1 MQSYT
6 LMNIYANFNEHFSV
20 KLCKLNWSFYDNY
33 MNINRIKE
41 LIETSK
47 IGKSRLSELTKV
59 SRTTIENLLAG
70 ADVKVSTIENLAY
83 VLKVPVGYFF
93 DDGVINVSASG
104 MQAIATASGA
114 VSVGTKNNADGDN
127 IGTQYNYAGYID
139 NETRKDTITTLTET
153 VATLTKELDTS
164 QQQKSHLIEVVATS
178 QQQIQQ
184 LTTMLDRLT
193 K

>member
-1 MQSYT
+1 MMQSYT
-6 LMNIYANFNEHFSV
+6 LMNIHANFNVHFSV

-93 DDGVINVSASG
+93 DDGVINVTASG

-114 VSVGTKNNADGDN
+114 VSVGTKNSVDGDS
-127 IGTQYNYAGYID
+127 IGTQYNYAGYD

-164 QQQKSHLIEVVATS
+164 QQQKSHLIDVVATS

>member
-1 MQSYT
+1 
-6 LMNIYANFNEHFSV
+6 MNIE
-20 KLCKLNWSFYDNY
+20 KLKALFEKSPDKYGDAKQMGTTYQSLYNLIYKGSTCKVDLLERIAAFY
-33 MNINRIKE
+33 R
-41 LIETSK
+41 
-47 IGKSRLSELTKV
+47 
-59 SRTTIENLLAG
+59 
-70 ADVKVSTIENLAY
+70 
-83 VLKVPVGYFF
+83 VPVGYFF
-93 DDGVINVSASG
+93 DEVNLTQITASG

-114 VSVGTKNNADGDN
+114 VSVGTKNSADGDN
-127 IGTQYNYAGYID
+127 IGTQYNYSGYID
-139 NETRKDTITTLTET
+139 NENRKDTITTLTET

>member
-1 MQSYT
+1 
-6 LMNIYANFNEHFSV
+6 MNIE
-20 KLCKLNWSFYDNY
+20 KLKALFEKSPDKYGDAKQMGTTYQSLYNLIYKGSTCKVDLLERIAAFY
-33 MNINRIKE
+33 R
-41 LIETSK
+41 
-47 IGKSRLSELTKV
+47 
-59 SRTTIENLLAG
+59 
-70 ADVKVSTIENLAY
+70 
-83 VLKVPVGYFF
+83 VPVGYFF
-93 DDGVINVSASG
+93 DEVNLTQITASG

-114 VSVGTKNNADGDN
+114 VSVGTKNSVDGDS
-127 IGTQYNYAGYID
+127 IGTQYNYTGYD

-164 QQQKSHLIEVVATS
+164 QQQKSHLIDVVATS

>member
-1 MQSYT
+1 
-6 LMNIYANFNEHFSV
+6 MNIE
-20 KLCKLNWSFYDNY
+20 KLKALFEKSPDKYGDAKQMGTTYQSLYNLIYKGSTCKVDLLERIAAFY
-33 MNINRIKE
+33 R
-41 LIETSK
+41 
-47 IGKSRLSELTKV
+47 
-59 SRTTIENLLAG
+59 
-70 ADVKVSTIENLAY
+70 
-83 VLKVPVGYFF
+83 VPVGYFF
-93 DDGVINVSASG
+93 DEVNLTQITASG

-114 VSVGTKNNADGDN
+114 VSVGTKNTADGDN
-127 IGTQYNYAGYID
+127 IGTQYNYSGYID
-139 NETRKDTITTLTET
+139 NENRKDTITTLTET

>member
-1 MQSYT
+1 
-6 LMNIYANFNEHFSV
+6 MNIEKLKALFEKSPDKYGDAKQMGTTYQSLYNLIYKGSV
-20 KLCKLNWSFYDNY
+20 CKVDLLERIAAFY
-33 MNINRIKE
+33 R
-41 LIETSK
+41 
-47 IGKSRLSELTKV
+47 
-59 SRTTIENLLAG
+59 
-70 ADVKVSTIENLAY
+70 
-83 VLKVPVGYFF
+83 VPVGYFF
-93 DDGVINVSASG
+93 DEVNLTQITASG

-114 VSVGTKNNADGDN
+114 VSVGTKNSADGDN
-127 IGTQYNYAGYID
+127 IGTQYNYSGYID
-139 NETRKDTITTLTET
+139 NENRKDTITTLTET

>member
-1 MQSYT
+1 
-6 LMNIYANFNEHFSV
+6 
-20 KLCKLNWSFYDNY
+20 

-114 VSVGTKNNADGDN
+114 VSVGTKNSADGDN
-127 IGTQYNYAGYID
+127 IGTQYNYSGYID
-139 NETRKDTITTLTET
+139 NENRKDTITTLTET

>member
-1 MQSYT
+1 MGTTYQSLYN
-6 LMNIYANFNEHFSV
+6 LIYKGSI
-20 KLCKLNWSFYDNY
+20 CKVDLLERIAAFY
-33 MNINRIKE
+33 R
-41 LIETSK
+41 
-47 IGKSRLSELTKV
+47 
-59 SRTTIENLLAG
+59 
-70 ADVKVSTIENLAY
+70 
-83 VLKVPVGYFF
+83 VPVGYFF
-93 DDGVINVSASG
+93 DEVNLTQITASG

-114 VSVGTKNNADGDN
+114 ISVGTKNSADGDN
-127 IGTQYNYAGYID
+127 IGTQYNYSGYID
-139 NETRKDTITTLTET
+139 NENRKDTITTLTET